1 MYIDCTVNIES
12 YSILLWS
19 LDYSRVNQ
27 ESESKLGHSL
37 AKSNR

>member
-1 MYIDCTVNIES
+1 MYIDCTVNVES
-12 YSILLWS
+12 YSILVWS
-19 LDYSRVNQ
+19 LDCNQ